1 MSMQKPPEDADKSPA
16 FTETKEYN
24 AKLIAGLVFVLLGLI
39 FVLQN
44 QKKVKTTFL
53 FFDVEVRLW
62 VGLLVSLVIGAIIGQ
77 VIESWWDR
85 RRERRKKD
93 KR

>member
-1 MSMQKPPEDADKSPA
+1 MSMQKPPEDADKPPV
-16 FTETKEYN
+16 FTETNKLN

-44 QKKVKTTFL
+44 QKKVTTTFL
-53 FFDVEVRLW
+53 FIDVEVRLW
-62 VGLLVSLVIGAIIGQ
+62 VGLLVSLVLGAIIGQ
-77 VIESWWDR
+77 AVESWWDR
-85 RRERRKKD
+85 FLAQRKKD